1 MPIERNRGSNTRSGR
16 GGGRGSK
23 ASGVVEA
30 RRDLRT
36 GSVAVRYGG
45 PAGHHRFFC
54 HLVAAVGVVAVRC
67 RGDLILFARRT
78 RDSPVLHDLCV
89 VVVDVVDVVDV
100 RRVRVVLD
108 QL

>member
-36 GSVAVRYGG
+36 GSVAVRHGG

-54 HLVAAVGVVAVRC
+54 HHLVAAVVVVAVRC
-67 RGDLILFARRT
+67 RGNVILFARRT

-89 VVVDVVDVVDV
+89 VDVVVV